1 MIILLLNDH
10 NKFQIHFFHQTINLI
25 FFYTIIFIFL
35 SDQSQNK
42 FINQYIIVIIFFYI
56 LSKDFINI

>member
-1 MIILLLNDH
+1 MIILLINDH
-10 NKFQIHFFHQTINLI
+10 NKFQIQFIHQTINLI
-25 FFYTIIFIFL
+25 FFYTNNFIFL

-42 FINQYIIVIIFFYI
+42 FINKYLIDIIFFYI